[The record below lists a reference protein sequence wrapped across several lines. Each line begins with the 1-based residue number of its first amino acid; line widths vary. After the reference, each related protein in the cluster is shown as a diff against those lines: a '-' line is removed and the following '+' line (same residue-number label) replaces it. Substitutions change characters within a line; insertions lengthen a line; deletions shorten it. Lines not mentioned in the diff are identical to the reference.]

1 MGGRVPRGG
10 PPLPEFCGG
19 SLLSSYCSRGSLGGG
34 GALRS
39 QFLGSSGGVDLLLG
53 GGAPILNCI
62 VGKGS
67 PGGGP

>member
-1 MGGRVPRGG
+1 
-10 PPLPEFCGG
+10 
-19 SLLSSYCSRGSLGGG
+19 
-34 GALRS
+34 LRS